1 MHRSARSAV
10 LIFLPMPFAR
20 PVMPGVRRR
29 IAQAQDL
36 AYNEEV
42 WRGNME
48 EIKRTYI
55 IDEQNRKL
63 AVQIDIDTFNKI
75 EELLENYALV
85 QLMEEPADD
94 EALELDEALAYYHTL
109 EKVD

>member
-1 MHRSARSAV
+1 
-10 LIFLPMPFAR
+10 
-20 PVMPGVRRR
+20 
-29 IAQAQDL
+29 
-36 AYNEEV
+36 
-42 WRGNME
+42 ME

-55 IDEQNRKL
+55 IDEQNRTL

-85 QLMEEPADD
+85 QLMEEQTD
-94 EALELDEALAYYHTL
+94 EEVLELDEALAYYQTL

>member
-1 MHRSARSAV
+1 
-10 LIFLPMPFAR
+10 
-20 PVMPGVRRR
+20 
-29 IAQAQDL
+29 
-36 AYNEEV
+36 
-42 WRGNME
+42 ME

-63 AVQIDIDTFNKI
+63 AVQLDIATFNKI

-94 EALELDEALAYYHTL
+94 EALELDEAVTYYQTL
-109 EKVD
+109 VKAD